1 MPAPRDTAL
10 VVRAARLYYERGR
23 SQTEVAQELALS
35 RSNVS
40 RILAQARE
48 RGIVEVTIHDPDGPP
63 QRDEALE
70 AALRTA
76 FTLREAHVVSA
87 PRTTAMESVARA
99 GAAVLSRRVASVRS
113 IGVSWGET
121 VQSVVA
127 QLETLRPRP
136 TPAVLPLV
144 GGHSALDQFD
154 SGESVLRVLGSR
166 LGATP
171 RTLYAPAVLESSTAA
186 ATLRGESSIRE
197 VLAAAARVELAL
209 VGIGSLGVH
218 SSPHVLELMGLD
230 ASERAAFAAQH
241 PVGDVCGRF
250 IDAHGIPL
258 GAPTDQRVLAVTF
271 SELLRIPEVVGVAAG
286 AEKAPGVLGVLRSGA
301 IDTVVLDVDLAREI
315 LARA

>member
-1 MPAPRDTAL
+1 MPAPRDTAV
-10 VVRAARLYYERGR
+10 VVRAARLYYEQGR
-23 SQTEVAQELALS
+23 SQTEVAHALELS

-40 RILAQARE
+40 RILAQARD
-48 RGIVEVTIHDPDGPP
+48 RGIVEITIHDPDGPP

-70 AALRTA
+70 IALRTS
-76 FTLREAHVVSA
+76 FSLRAAHVVSA
-87 PRTTAMESVARA
+87 PRTSAMESVARE
-99 GAAVLSRRVASVRS
+99 GAAVLTERIGSVRS

-136 TPAVLPLV
+136 VPEVLPLV

-154 SGESVLRVLGSR
+154 SGESVLRVLASR
-166 LGATP
+166 VGATP
-171 RTLYAPAVLESSTAA
+171 RTLYAPAVLESATAVT
-186 ATLRGESSIRE
+186 TLRGESSIGT
-197 VLAAAARVELAL
+197 VLAAAAGVELAL

-218 SSPHVLELMGLD
+218 SSPHVLELMRLSD
-230 ASERAAFAAQH
+230 SERAAFDAQR

-286 AEKAPGVLGVLRSGA
+286 PEKAPGVLGVLRSGA
-301 IDTVVLDVDLAREI
+301 IDTAVLDVDLAREV